1 MTGPTSLNFTRRNE
15 GAPQGRARVR
25 FALVSQFLLDNG
37 LTILGQH
44 ISWAELVGQLSAL
57 LVVLLADRRTI
68 WTWPVQILATVLLFI
83 VYVSAPLGGLAARQ
97 VAILL
102 ISVYGLWAWTRHKRT
117 VFGMVVRTATA
128 RERVIMGVVMVVG
141 TGAFGGLLAF
151 LNAQGYQASWNPF
164 PDAWIFVGTL
174 VAFGAQAVGLVEFW
188 LVWLAVDIV
197 GVPLQ
202 IQSGLY
208 FSAAVYVVFALLVVK
223 GFLDWRK
230 TAQRSVEA
238 AAAQT

>member
-1 MTGPTSLNFTRRNE
+1 M
-15 GAPQGRARVR
+15 
-25 FALVSQFLLDNG
+25 SQFLLDHG
-37 LTILGQH
+37 LTIFGQH

-68 WTWPVQILATVLLFI
+68 WTWPVQILATVMLFI
-83 VYVSAPLGGLAARQ
+83 VYISAPLGGLAMRQ

-102 ISVYGLWAWTRHKRT
+102 ISVYGWWAWTRHKRT
-117 VFGMVVRTATA
+117 VFGMVVRTAST
-128 RERVIMGVVMVVG
+128 RERVLMGVIMVVG
-141 TGAFGGLLAF
+141 TGAFGALLQY
-151 LNAQGYQASWNPF
+151 LNSQGYNASWNPF

-202 IQSGLY
+202 IKSGLY
-208 FSAAVYVVFALLVVK
+208 FSALVYVVFAGLVIK

-230 TAQRSVEA
+230 TAQRSVA
-238 AAAQT
+238 AAAAASK

>member
-1 MTGPTSLNFTRRNE
+1 MSE
-15 GAPQGRARVR
+15 
-25 FALVSQFLLDNG
+25 FLLNSG
-37 LTILGQH
+37 LTILDQH

-68 WTWPVQILATVLLFI
+68 WTWPVQILATVMLFI
-83 VYVSAPLGGLAARQ
+83 VYMSATLGGLAARQ

-102 ISVYGLWAWTRHKRT
+102 ISVYGWWAWTRHKRT

-128 RERVIMGVVMVVG
+128 RERLLIGVAMVVG
-141 TGAFGGLLAF
+141 TGAFGGLLTY
-151 LNAQGYQASWNPF
+151 LNAQGFHASWNPF

-202 IQSGLY
+202 IKSGLY
-208 FSAAVYVVFALLVVK
+208 FSALVYVVFAALVVK

-230 TAQRSVEA
+230 TALRSVQA
-238 AAAQT
+238 AAAAAD